1 MERFDLYLNKNV
13 QCFCV
18 EFLCDCSWMKNVEE
32 LQYLTKREHSHTH
45 CIQINSDII
54 VTSPTRSSAKKAIGS
69 LPRSLFKAFR

>member
-1 MERFDLYLNKNV
+1 
-13 QCFCV
+13 
-18 EFLCDCSWMKNVEE
+18 MKNFEE